1 MAKRPEEIK
10 PGLPAWQGTFG
21 DLMNLLL
28 CFFVLLFSMAN
39 MDAAK
44 FEEVAASFSQAFS
57 VFSGG
62 EMAIGQGA
70 LIGDGVSQLNQ
81 LSAFVTSMGLAQ
93 SGEDSDENEKAVG
106 EMDQQELMEAA
117 EEEQLEASAEL
128 AEKIEQALEEGEIDD
143 MVSLNYT
150 SQYVELTIQG
160 SILFDS
166 GKTELK
172 EDAIPVVDKV
182 GQILETFAGGTID
195 IEGHTDNVPMSG
207 GGKYA
212 NNDELSSG
220 RALSVFYYLTENTTL
235 DPSKI
240 VHTGR
245 GQYDP
250 IADNSTDEG
259 RARNRRVEIK
269 IYNPLSGS
277 Y

>member
-1 MAKRPEEIK
+1 MAKKQEEIK

-62 EMAIGQGA
+62 EMAIGEGA
-70 LIGDGVSQLNQ
+70 LIGDGVSQLSQ
-81 LSAFVTSMGLAQ
+81 LSAYVTSMGLAQ
-93 SGEDSDENEKAVG
+93 SGEDSDESEKAVG
-106 EMDQQELMEAA
+106 DMDQEELMEAA

-128 AEKIEQALEEGEIDD
+128 AEKIEQALEEGEIDN

-166 GKTELK
+166 GKTEIK
-172 EDAIPVVDKV
+172 EDAIPVIDKV

-212 NNDELSSG
+212 NNDELSAG

-250 IADNSTDEG
+250 IADNTTDEG
-259 RARNRRVEIK
+259 RARNRRVEIR
-269 IYNPLSGS
+269 IYNPLSAS